1 MFKYLSVSLLTIAFL
16 FGFLLQAGAFTVQ
29 RKCDS
34 DPNTAYPK
42 ISDPSADS
50 YFDTT
55 DQAAVYNIK
64 LISYLRNTI
73 DTTSILGFW
82 QQ

>member
-29 RKCDS
+29 RMYNP
-34 DPNTAYPK
+34 DPNTAYPQ
-42 ISDPSADS
+42 IPASADQF
-50 YFDTT
+50 FDTT

-64 LISYLRNTI
+64 LESYLDNTI

>member
-29 RKCDS
+29 RMNDP
-34 DPNTAYPK
+34 DPNTAYPQ
-42 ISDPSADS
+42 IPGSADQS
-50 YFDTT
+50 FDTT

-64 LISYLRNTI
+64 LRSYLDNTI

>member
-29 RKCDS
+29 RMNDP
-34 DPNTAYPK
+34 DPNTAYPQ
-42 ISDPSADS
+42 IPDSADQF
-50 YFDTT
+50 FDTT
-55 DQAAVYNIK
+55 DQAAVYNAK
-64 LISYLRNTI
+64 LESYLKNTI